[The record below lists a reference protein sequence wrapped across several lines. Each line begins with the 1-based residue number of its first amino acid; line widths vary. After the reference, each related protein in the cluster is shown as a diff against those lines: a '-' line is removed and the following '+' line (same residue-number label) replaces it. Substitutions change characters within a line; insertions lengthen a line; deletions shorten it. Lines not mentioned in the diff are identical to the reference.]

1 MLTGLFSCLVRMSEL
16 NQLPPSGFLI
26 EPAELEA
33 VFREFHVCGGLPL
46 VASHFEQA
54 DFFGVGAEVLA
65 LQVDEAFLV
74 CVVEPDALAGFRI
87 RDEKR
92 FMRDARL
99 YSTEL
104 ASTAMGLTGMY
115 LSVSASYAV
124 SISFPSG
131 FSFADALI
139 IRQAPYE
146 INFVVSRFDYN
157 I

>member
-16 NQLPPSGFLI
+16 NQLLPSGFLI

-65 LQVDEAFLV
+65 LQVDEALLAG
-74 CVVEPDALAGFRI
+74 VVEPDALAGFRI

-92 FMRDARL
+92 FMRDAL
-99 YSTEL
+99 
-104 ASTAMGLTGMY
+104 
-115 LSVSASYAV
+115 V
-124 SISFPSG
+124 
-131 FSFADALI
+131 
-139 IRQAPYE
+139 
-146 INFVVSRFDYN
+146 
-157 I
+157 